1 MWYKKK
7 RFITAIVTAALVALG
22 ALTGVDLSGLEA
34 GLTEA
39 ACGIVECV
47 Q

>member
-7 RFITAIVTAALVALG
+7 RFVSALITAAVAALG
-22 ALTGVDLSGLEA
+22 ALAGVDLSGMEA
-34 GLTEA
+34 VMAEA

-47 Q
+47 

>member
-7 RFITAIVTAALVALG
+7 RFIAAIVTAALVALG
-22 ALTGVDLSGLEA
+22 ALAGVDLSGLEA